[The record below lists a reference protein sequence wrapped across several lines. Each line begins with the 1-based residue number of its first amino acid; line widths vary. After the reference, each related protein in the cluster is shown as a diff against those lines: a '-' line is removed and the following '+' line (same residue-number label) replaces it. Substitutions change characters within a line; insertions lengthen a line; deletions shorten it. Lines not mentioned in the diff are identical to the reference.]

1 MAAAFGLGDCEW
13 KMTIVVRLTIMV
25 ILEGTEMPTMGLAQA
40 KAHLSEVIERA
51 LTEGP
56 QEITRHGKQSVTMIA
71 TEELERLRKPKQSL
85 AEFLLNSPLRGSG
98 LKIPRRSW
106 KTRPV
111 KF

>member
-1 MAAAFGLGDCEW
+1 MAA
-13 KMTIVVRLTIMV
+13 
-25 ILEGTEMPTMGLAQA
+25 MGLAQA

-56 QEITRHGKQSVTMIA
+56 QEITRHGKRSVTVIA
-71 TEELERLRKPKQSL
+71 TEELERLRRPKQSM